1 MIDEE
6 DKPMPK
12 IIFTPELSA
21 TIKALRIENNIPA
34 KTVAEAIGH
43 SPSYVSKLESYG
55 IKSLEQEEFDK
66 LLEVIM
72 QNSSNINE
80 RREQLLSLCSIRYS
94 KDELAE
100 QLWFLNL
107 DTVVRQLPIPNT
119 LIEEINALLYQNNI
133 SISSL
138 VTRINKNEELNF
150 DNLKSRN
157 VPVNEW
163 FETKND
169 PEARYS
175 IKMDLR
181 EHQVE
186 QILAGEKASCN
197 YVTML
202 AIVHYALKMI
212 QHEDDYIWTPDE
224 LRNNW
229 QETYELLDKHRFF
242 SMERKAILRSKAHS
256 KIEEENLLSEFD
268 LKNQEIINAILK
280 YLKIATE
287 LNVIKTNKVLEQFV
301 QNLEW
306 DFNFMLQLSSIKFD
320 SIGECSFSNKN
331 ELLKE
336 ISAVV
341 KKYREMPEDLKKA
354 ENYEFDI

>member
-1 MIDEE
+1 M
-6 DKPMPK
+6 
-12 IIFTPELSA
+12 
-21 TIKALRIENNIPA
+21 
-34 KTVAEAIGH
+34 
-43 SPSYVSKLESYG
+43 
-55 IKSLEQEEFDK
+55 
-66 LLEVIM
+66 
-72 QNSSNINE
+72 
-80 RREQLLSLCSIRYS
+80 
-94 KDELAE
+94 
-100 QLWFLNL
+100 
-107 DTVVRQLPIPNT
+107 
-119 LIEEINALLYQNNI
+119 
-133 SISSL
+133 

-150 DNLKSRN
+150 NNLNGRKL
-157 VPVNEW
+157 PVNEW
-163 FETKND
+163 FEAKND
-169 PEARYS
+169 PEAKYS
-175 IKMDLR
+175 IKMDLN

-186 QILAGEKASCN
+186 QILAGKQASCN

-202 AIVHYALKMI
+202 AIVYYTLKSI
-212 QHEDDYIWTPDE
+212 QHEDDHIWTSDE
-224 LRNNW
+224 LHNTW
-229 QETYELLDKHRFF
+229 KEAHEFLDNHRFF